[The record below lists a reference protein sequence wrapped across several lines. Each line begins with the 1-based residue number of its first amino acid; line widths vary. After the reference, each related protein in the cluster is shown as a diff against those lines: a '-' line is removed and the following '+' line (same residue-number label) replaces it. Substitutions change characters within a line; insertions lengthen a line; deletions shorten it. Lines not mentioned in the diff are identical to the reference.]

1 MPDLSASKE
10 KKKLIDA
17 LGSLIS
23 YAESKGISRGEILG
37 NISSEEKK
45 IPLSAFE
52 KLPGLEGAVKYL
64 RENCALSN
72 TEVSKMLMR
81 SGKTTWASYERA
93 KAQMPERISEESE
106 FFIPAE
112 EFSNRKFSVLEN
124 AVAYLR
130 MQGLS
135 TKKIAAALK
144 KNYQTIWTIQARIQ
158 RKNAKKY

>member
-45 IPLSAFE
+45 IPLS
-52 KLPGLEGAVKYL
+52 
-64 RENCALSN
+64 
-72 TEVSKMLMR
+72 VSKMLMR

>member
-1 MPDLSASKE
+1 MS
-10 KKKLIDA
+10 
-17 LGSLIS
+17 
-23 YAESKGISRGEILG
+23 
-37 NISSEEKK
+37 
-45 IPLSAFE
+45 
-52 KLPGLEGAVKYL
+52 
-64 RENCALSN
+64 
-72 TEVSKMLMR
+72 
-81 SGKTTWASYERA
+81 
-93 KAQMPERISEESE
+93 ERISEESE
-106 FFIPAE
+106 FFIPTE